1 VAELALAPGRAV
13 WLTAKATDLV
23 AYPEPVAG

>member
-1 VAELALAPGRAV
+1 LALAPGRAV